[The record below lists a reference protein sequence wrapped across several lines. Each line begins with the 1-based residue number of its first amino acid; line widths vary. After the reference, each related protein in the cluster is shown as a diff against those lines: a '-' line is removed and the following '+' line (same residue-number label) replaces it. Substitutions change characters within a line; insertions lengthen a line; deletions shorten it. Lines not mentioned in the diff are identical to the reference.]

1 MTPTIESETAETYR
15 ALNVAESHAGLLERR
30 LDRKF
35 FVSVSCRHRAVTIL
49 VRPSSRGT

>member
-1 MTPTIESETAETYR
+1 MTPTIDSETAETYR

-35 FVSVSCRHRAVTIL
+35 LSPCRHRAVTIL